1 MMAHLANQDRGYGN
15 VLQLHRD
22 GGFLGLYTCQN
33 SSNYTLQME
42 TVNFTQTIA
51 Q

>member
-22 GGFLGLYTCQN
+22 GGFVRLYTCQY

-42 TVNFTQTIA
+42 TVNFTQTIS